1 MPSRYIKDIFTGEY
15 RWVDY
20 ESAPSPQPKPRE
32 PSAGPYFVPDIA
44 PFIAPGYV
52 PISSRSQLRAY
63 EQRTGTR
70 QVGTDLKAEDYGK
83 SEPKINERAIAEA
96 AGKAIQRVLGS

>member
-1 MPSRYIKDIFTGEY
+1 MTSKAY
-15 RWVDY
+15 RENYALIDWGPPRQ
-20 ESAPSPQPKPRE
+20 SAPKAAKPKG
-32 PSAGPYFVPDIA
+32 SSGPFFMPDIKE
-44 PFIAPGYV
+44 FIAPGYV

-83 SEPKINERAIAEA
+83 REPKINERHIEEA
-96 AGKAIQRVLGS
+96 AGKAIQRVLG

>member
-20 ESAPSPQPKPRE
+20 ESAKPAPPKPRE
-32 PSAGPYFVPDIA
+32 PSAGPYFVPDIKE
-44 PFIAPGYV
+44 FVAPGYV

-70 QVGTDLKAEDYGK
+70 QVGTDLKAEDYAK
-83 SEPKINERAIAEA
+83 REPRINERSIAEA
-96 AGKAIQRVLGS
+96 AGKAINRVLG